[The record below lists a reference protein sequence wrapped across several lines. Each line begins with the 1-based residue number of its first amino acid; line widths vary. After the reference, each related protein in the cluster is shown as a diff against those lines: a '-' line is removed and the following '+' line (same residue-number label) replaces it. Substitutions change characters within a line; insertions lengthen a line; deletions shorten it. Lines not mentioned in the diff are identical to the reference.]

1 MEERYNRSS
10 PVGKR
15 MRSLLRPPRS
25 EPWVW
30 HTDELMASPAWQAQ
44 SLHCRRLI
52 DFLERE
58 HMDNAGVEN
67 GNLTAP
73 YGQLVERGIGR
84 RFISKAIR
92 EAEFLGL
99 VRCEHGGRWAE
110 TNQPSRFALTYYP
123 TRDLKD
129 ATDDWK
135 NITWDDVRAWREAA
149 KKQNRATERCTTVV
163 HPW

>member
-1 MEERYNRSS
+1 
-10 PVGKR
+10 
-15 MRSLLRPPRS
+15 MRKLLRPPHG

-30 HTDELMASPAWQAQ
+30 HTDELMGSPAWEAR

-58 HMDNAGVEN
+58 HMHNAGVEN
-67 GNLTAP
+67 GNLTAT
-73 YGQLVERGIGR
+73 YDQLVEHGSGR
-84 RFISKAIR
+84 RFILKAIR

-110 TNQPSRFALTYYP
+110 TNQPSRFTLTYYA
-123 TRDLKD
+123 TYDLKD

-135 NITWDDVRAWREAA
+135 DVTWDAIRAWRKA
-149 KKQNRATERCTTVV
+149 KKKNRIVLQKSAL
-163 HPW
+163 P